1 MTVGKTVDTKWYA
14 TILILIQVKNLQ
26 SVSFGEIL
34 VNETKYGN
42 NIICNT
48 NSICCNDTCYYDAIG
63 GYNMSKAEETAE
75 DKKII
80 EEWLAK
86 GNKITICP
94 PEATTPEEDVVYIYK
109 VGKRGKK

>member
-1 MTVGKTVDTKWYA
+1 
-14 TILILIQVKNLQ
+14 
-26 SVSFGEIL
+26 
-34 VNETKYGN
+34 
-42 NIICNT
+42 
-48 NSICCNDTCYYDAIG
+48 
-63 GYNMSKAEETAE
+63 MSKAEETAE

-94 PEATTPEEDVVYIYK
+94 PEAKTPEEDVVYIYK

>member
-1 MTVGKTVDTKWYA
+1 
-14 TILILIQVKNLQ
+14 
-26 SVSFGEIL
+26 
-34 VNETKYGN
+34 
-42 NIICNT
+42 
-48 NSICCNDTCYYDAIG
+48 
-63 GYNMSKAEETAE
+63 MSKAEETAE

-94 PEATTPEEDVVYIYK
+94 PEATTPEEDVVNIYK